1 VSRTGSFD
9 LSAEIIKPDGDEWK
23 EKIAQAMLKKS
34 GRAPTNEYLDGTG
47 KLQWGSEKLMAI
59 SVDMCLADLRKV
71 CRICSL

>member
-1 VSRTGSFD
+1 
-9 LSAEIIKPDGDEWK
+9 
-23 EKIAQAMLKKS
+23 MLKKS

-71 CRICSL
+71 FVEREHVLRRTYL